1 MFDMEFSPK
10 KFKSERK
17 KRSIPALS
25 VAGAIGVNRTTISHW
40 EGGRSKPSDENLA
53 KVAEFFGCEKAIF
66 YTSEDDIT
74 NQMRA
79 VLRDD
84 DGRIKHETR
93 FDSQGN
99 IYREHWNL
107 ELSPA
112 LWKRMKACMEKR
124 GLVGNEVDGYLQEL
138 ICEDYRK
145 NILVQAPENQMTKEK
160 SEAN

>member
-1 MFDMEFSPK
+1 MSQIAE
-10 KFKSERK
+10 
-17 KRSIPALS
+17 
-25 VAGAIGVNRTTISHW
+25 GVGVSQSAVSHW
-40 EGGRSKPSDENLA
+40 ESGKNSPSDQALELA
-53 KVAEFFGCEKAIF
+53 AGVLGCEVDDLIAK
-66 YTSEDDIT
+66 EDDII
-74 NQMRA
+74 NQIRA

-84 DGRIKHETR
+84 EGRIKHETR

-107 ELSPA
+107 ELTPA

-145 NILVQAPENQMTKEK
+145 KILVQTPENQMTEEK

>member
-1 MFDMEFSPK
+1 MFSSE
-10 KFKSERK
+10 KFEAQL
-17 KRSIPALS
+17 KR
-25 VAGAIGVNRTTISHW
+25 AGLNMTQISDAVGVTRSAVSHW
-40 EGGRSKPSDENLA
+40 VSGKSTPNKKTFP
-53 KVAEFFGCEKAIF
+53 KIAEALGCNIEDFQDK
-66 YTSEDDIT
+66 EDDIT

-112 LWKRMKACMEKR
+112 LWKRMKACMKKR

-145 NILVQAPENQMTKEK
+145 NILVQTPENQMTEEK